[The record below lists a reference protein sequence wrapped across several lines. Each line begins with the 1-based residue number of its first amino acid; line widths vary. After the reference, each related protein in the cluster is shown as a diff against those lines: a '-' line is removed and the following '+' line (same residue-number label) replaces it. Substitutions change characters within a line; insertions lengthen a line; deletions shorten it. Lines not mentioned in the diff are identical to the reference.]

1 MKPIDCGMVGE
12 AIPEVALGLAPE
24 ALTAGVEAHVRS
36 CTSCREELA
45 LVRMLAGSRAEPGPG
60 LVARIQRGISFERQ
74 AIHRPWWALTAAAV
88 AALALGIGVASGD
101 GLDVVA
107 PAFAME
113 VEESWSWDARGGD
126 LWAGGVLWDELSDD
140 DLERLLDDLD
150 QGGV

>member
-1 MKPIDCGMVGE
+1 MKPINCGTVGE
-12 AIPEVALGLAPE
+12 SIPEVALGLAS
-24 ALTAGVEAHVRS
+24 AAVTAGVEAHVLS
-36 CTSCREELA
+36 CASCREELA
-45 LVRMLAGSRAEPGPG
+45 LVSLLATTRAEPGPG
-60 LVARIQRGISFERQ
+60 LVARIHRGISFERQ
-74 AIHRPWWALTAAAV
+74 AVHRPWWALTAAAV

-113 VEESWSWDARGGD
+113 AEESWAWGTTGEE

-140 DLERLLDDLD
+140 DLARLLDDLD